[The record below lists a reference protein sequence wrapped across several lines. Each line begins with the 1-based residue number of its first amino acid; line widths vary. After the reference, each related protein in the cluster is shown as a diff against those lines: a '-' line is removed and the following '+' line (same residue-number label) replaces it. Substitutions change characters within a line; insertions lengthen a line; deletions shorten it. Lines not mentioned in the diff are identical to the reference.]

1 MAELTL
7 QDVERHAASS
17 KPRALRWVAV
27 QWSVGIAPS
36 YEEFVDVA
44 QEATAVA
51 CNALARNP
59 KLHAKKM
66 EDELTDFIV
75 CYLQAMGFDA
85 RLDSMI
91 GGHCDLVF
99 TLNDEFFWLAEAK
112 KYTSHSWV
120 WQGYQQLATRYLPGG
135 PNYSHGGMLI
145 YCFAP
150 DTIAQMATWQAYMN
164 EQDPALVFPGG
175 GPTHL
180 AGMFLSQHLSP
191 RTGLQQ
197 TVLHYPVALNWA
209 PAAKKSGSSKV
220 TKGRKKAVVKK
231 MAPTKKAVKRAA
243 AGSASS

>member
-17 KPRALRWVAV
+17 KPRGLRWVAV
-27 QWSVGIAPS
+27 HWSVGITPS

-44 QEATAVA
+44 QEATALA

-59 KLHAKKM
+59 KLHAKKS

-75 CYLQAMGFDA
+75 CYVQAMGFDA

-135 PNYSHGGMLI
+135 PNYSRGGMLI

-180 AGMFLSQHLSP
+180 AGMFLSQHISP

-209 PAAKKSGSSKV
+209 PATKKGGSSKA
-220 TKGRKKAVVKK
+220 TKSRKKVAAKK
-231 MAPTKKAVKRAA
+231 RAPKKKAAKNA